1 MSLVGS
7 SGRLLRSLGG
17 LIGPGQEAPRQRR
30 RRLEKELEEAR
41 RLGHWFT
48 EEDRQLLREHETR
61 LAAEQRAD
69 WWRQAGRGGA
79 MALVLLACLHPL
91 VWPLALI
98 GGVKAFPRTSR
109 RLGLSLLG
117 LAALGVISASLG
129 LVLVGRGLVAPPAPL
144 RQALAPGPAPLPSLD
159 RAQPGQPG
167 QLGGAAQPTDGDPAD
182 LGRDIAARLS
192 QACDYWSL
200 AGSSADGSATYRK
213 GLYRDW
219 NGETLMVLPRST
231 WAYLSGR
238 ERRALAH
245 HLVQTQAATAIHVGR
260 VLPSS
265 AFAGNT
271 ITLEER
277 VWP

>member
-48 EEDRQLLREHETR
+48 EEDRQLVREHETR

-129 LVLVGRGLVAPPAPL
+129 LVLVGRGLL
-144 RQALAPGPAPLPSLD
+144 APLPSLD
-159 RAQPGQPG
+159 AAQPGQPA
-167 QLGGAAQPTDGDPAD
+167 QPGGAAQPTDGNPAD

-200 AGSSADGSATYRK
+200 AGSGADGSATYRK

-219 NGETLMVLPRST
+219 NGQTLMVLPRST

-238 ERRALAH
+238 ERRALAR